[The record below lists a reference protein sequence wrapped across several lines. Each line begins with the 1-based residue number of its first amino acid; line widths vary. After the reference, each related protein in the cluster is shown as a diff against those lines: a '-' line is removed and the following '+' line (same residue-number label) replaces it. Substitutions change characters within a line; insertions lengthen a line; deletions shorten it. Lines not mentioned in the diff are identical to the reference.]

1 MNDWQ
6 GVWERLKNGQHA
18 VVQRTGP
25 LPGPNPREL
34 RLLEID
40 CEAFLGEPRGVL
52 EEARRR
58 IELMLE
64 GTAHPIVDAAA
75 SRLRAGLRRH
85 LLGETAESADVA
97 RYLLTFERGADAGEP
112 RVALLLRGIDRADA
126 ASLELL
132 TRMITGEGV
141 PRLPLLFSFDAH
153 EPTGPARRLLEKL
166 RRVLPSDAFVRWRGA
181 EDSGPPAGPSR
192 LPGLFSGL
200 TPLTLGVLRAAAV
213 IGDRFESEVVGTL
226 LGLDELAVL
235 GALQEAVDHG
245 VEIEDRGHGIFRLE
259 KGLADTLRAR
269 TLPSLARA
277 WHERLAQLF
286 GGPPAPSYAPASS
299 SAAPV
304 KVELKPAVATPGE
317 PWPSEAAESAP
328 SESAGS
334 TPSEAV
340 ESQASEAAGSPP
352 RKATNEEAR
361 DWFDAPPSQR
371 PEPSEQR
378 RDAWWQR
385 LETDLMAARANVAP
399 RDASLAPAPQSTR
412 APDTSSSGV
421 ASSRG
426 ASELRAAAH
435 AEAAGLW
442 HTACEQHLA
451 AAERASLAGSHQV
464 ALEHVAR
471 AWGLAEQL
479 GDRERRRRVQ
489 VLALL
494 LTGRSRWL
502 CQAPPYP
509 LSAALEPLLQCR
521 ALTTEEDPRPLRA
534 ELASLIA
541 NVQYD
546 VGTPEA
552 LEQAL
557 RELTVSGQL
566 LLDAGQPLDAARLLN
581 DEAAVW
587 VKLGDPVRA
596 NHLLSRSRDVF
607 SKVAGSY
614 PAARVELAETE
625 HLLARLLLTAQA
637 RPGRERAALQLGV
650 EHGRAAEEAYRGLNE
665 LQQLGRVWETLG
677 RLELRLGHLDAAAK
691 LFDEAREL
699 QRKLGDAVG
708 LARSSAASSEVLA
721 QGRDYKRAIERL
733 AESVT
738 LNSEKGLRAGLEFN
752 LGSLQ
757 QLKPQLPGDLQDA
770 ADRLERLLRHALSQ
784 HAEVLAVA

>member
-25 LPGPNPREL
+25 LPGPNPHEL
-34 RLLEID
+34 RLIEID
-40 CEAFLGEPRGVL
+40 CEAFLGEPRGML
-52 EEARRR
+52 EEVRRR
-58 IELMLE
+58 IELLLE

-85 LLGETAESADVA
+85 LLGETAESADMA
-97 RYLLTFERGADAGEP
+97 RYLLTFERCAEAGEP
-112 RVALLLRGIDRADA
+112 RVALLLRSIDRADA

-141 PRLPLLFSFDAH
+141 PRLPMLFSFDAH

-166 RRVLPSDAFVRWRGA
+166 RRVLPSDAFVRWRGTEELGA
-181 EDSGPPAGPSR
+181 AAGASR
-192 LPGLFSGL
+192 LPGLLSGL
-200 TPLTLGVLRAAAV
+200 TPRALNVLRAAAV
-213 IGDRFESEVVGTL
+213 IGDRFESEVVATL

-245 VEIEDRGHGIFRLE
+245 VDLEDRGQGIFRLE

-277 WHERLAQLF
+277 WHERLAELF
-286 GGPPAPSYAPASS
+286 GGPPAPLYASTSTSPS
-299 SAAPV
+299 PV
-304 KVELKPAVATPGE
+304 DAATPAALASAPGIA
-317 PWPSEAAESAP
+317 PSEAAASP
-328 SESAGS
+328 
-334 TPSEAV
+334 PSEAQ
-340 ESQASEAAGSPP
+340 SQAAE
-352 RKATNEEAR
+352 

-371 PEPSEQR
+371 PEMADAR

-385 LETDLMAARANVAP
+385 LEADLMAARADAGASNVEPVA
-399 RDASLAPAPQSTR
+399 APQSAR
-412 APDTSSSGV
+412 APETSSGA

-426 ASELRAAAH
+426 TSELRAAAH

-464 ALEHVAR
+464 ALEHAAR
-471 AWGLAEQL
+471 ARILAEQL
-479 GDRERRRRVQ
+479 GDREGRRRVQ

-502 CQAPPYP
+502 CQAPGAVYP
-509 LSAALEPLLQCR
+509 LSAALEPLLSCR
-521 ALTTEEDPRPLRA
+521 ALMTEADPPPLRA
-534 ELASLIA
+534 ELASIIA

-546 VGTPEA
+546 VGSPDA

-557 RELTVSGQL
+557 QELTIAGQI
-566 LLDAGQPLDAARLLN
+566 LLDAGRPLDAARLLN

-607 SKVAGSY
+607 NKVAGSY

-650 EHGRAAEEAYRGLNE
+650 EHGRAAEEAYRDLNE
-665 LQQLGRVWETLG
+665 MQKLGRVWETLG
-677 RLELRLGHLDAAAK
+677 RLELRLGHLDVAAK
-691 LFDEAREL
+691 LFDDAREL

-721 QGRDYKRAIERL
+721 QAQDYARAIERL
-733 AESVT
+733 AESIT

-752 LGSLQ
+752 MGSLQ
-757 QLKPQLPGDLQDA
+757 QLKPQLPGELQDA
-770 ADRLERLLRHALSQ
+770 ADGLERLLRQSLSQ